1 MAQHTLSS
9 RAAKAFSLL
18 VGLILIV
25 FGTAL
30 LTGEFGASTGPLQAI
45 ASLIVALGVAAVG
58 AVILSGVVSTS
69 GSEIKPL
76 GLSIEATGGF
86 ALFVITLVFLL
97 SFPGDP
103 GSTPAQNA
111 TRDQT
116 QPERQTPVSPA
127 VQVTTYEI
135 FTYCSVCCPQGWQGC
150 PAVGNGRATDFFMA
164 RDQAITQCVNG
175 GGQLWSCEENIIQTS
190 P

>member
-30 LTGEFGASTGPLQAI
+30 LTGEFGSGTGPLQAI

-69 GSEIKPL
+69 GSEIKPF
-76 GLSIEATGGF
+76 GLSVEATGGF

-97 SFPGDP
+97 SFPGDQ
-103 GSTPAQNA
+103 GGATPQDV
-111 TRDQT
+111 TQT
-116 QPERQTPVSPA
+116 SPQSRTVSPT
-127 VQVTTYEI
+127 QVTTYEI

-150 PAVGNGRATDFFMA
+150 PAVGTGRATDFFVA
-164 RDQAITQCVNG
+164 RDQAIRQCING
-175 GGQLWSCEENIIQTS
+175 GGQPWSCEENVIQTS